1 MNRMKN
7 ILGAVLCIFSMNIYS
22 QTTSI
27 ETDPLYLQFEK
38 EYEKVSI
45 NNTLVKDIDMKISDF
60 NYKLGDDKT
69 RVKFYKNKDK
79 ERWLTKNISKTS
91 FPSVEQALQD
101 LDKIAKLQDQLAM
114 LGSEAG
120 KLREELLKKYNS
132 DLVWKT
138 LKSRLAKQ

>member
-91 FPSVEQALQD
+91 FSSVEQALQD

>member
-38 EYEKVSI
+38 EYEKISI

-91 FPSVEQALQD
+91 FSSVEQALQD